1 MVKGLY
7 IRPISLKDACY
18 FINLYHRHNVAPQG
32 CKWCLSVYKQDKMVG
47 VAVVGRPIAR
57 HLDDGQT
64 VEIVRVCTDGTRNA
78 CSKLYGA
85 CVRVAK
91 DMGYKKVITYILNTE
106 DGASCKSANFN
117 LVADNVGGGSWNCTS
132 RPRRDTPVLQT
143 NLFGETKTFTQ
154 GKKKRYEYVIEE

>member
-1 MVKGLY
+1 MKGLY

-32 CKWCLSVYKQDKMVG
+32 CKWCLSVYKKDKMVG

-64 VEIVRVCTDGTRNA
+64 VEIVRVCTDGTKNA

-106 DGASCKSANFN
+106 DGASCRSANFT
-117 LVADNVGGGSWNCTS
+117 LGAENVGGGSWNSPS
-132 RPRRDTPVLQT
+132 RPRRDMPVTQT
-143 NLFGETKTFTQ
+143 NLFGETKKFSLD
-154 GKKKRYEYVIEE
+154 KKKRYEYIIEG